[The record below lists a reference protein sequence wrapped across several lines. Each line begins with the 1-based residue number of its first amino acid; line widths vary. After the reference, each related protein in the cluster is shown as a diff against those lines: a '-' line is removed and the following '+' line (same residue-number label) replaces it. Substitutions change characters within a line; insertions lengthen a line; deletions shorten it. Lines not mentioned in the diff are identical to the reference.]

1 MKAIDLFEN
10 WQFDPKGPHA
20 DPLHV
25 DKNGRA
31 ILFTLGP
38 QQTIRGHN
46 VPSSPFFVVIL
57 TGRGFFAG
65 GDGLEREVGAN
76 TVLCLNP
83 ANITQFVPWIISS
96 LLVSYTGR
104 PALKYSCTALPR
116 LCLNDEEYEKLWTCQ
131 VQEFPNYGNGL
142 SIIVLGVMLQ
152 LCASKRSCPSTRDV

>member
-38 QQTIRGHN
+38 QQTIREHN

-57 TGRGFFAG
+57 TGRGYFAG
-65 GDGLEREVGAN
+65 ADGLEREVGAN
-76 TVLCLNP
+76 T
-83 ANITQFVPWIISS
+83 
-96 LLVSYTGR
+96 LLVFEPGEQHTVR
-104 PALKYSCTALPR
+104 ALDNLVFVGFLHGAPGA
-116 LCLNDEEYEKLWTCQ
+116 Q
-131 VQEFPNYGNGL
+131 V
-142 SIIVLGVMLQ
+142 
-152 LCASKRSCPSTRDV
+152 